1 MRSLRTKLL
10 RLTQLRPPENRIPSS
25 PEDFANQP
33 SATILRAVFL
43 LFYPPRDQRRIEAA
57 GTAQPEAKAD
67 MRAPLA
73 WLRGI
78 SPGAEAGRQ
87 PSGRDSDMVGMAAP
101 WSCHVKSLCSKSNPI
116 IRIRSAEIPI
126 SPSKKQQLYPSPR

>member
-43 LFYPPRDQRRIEAA
+43 PCIYPPGDQRRIDAA
-57 GTAQPEAKAD
+57 GTMPQREAKAETG
-67 MRAPLA
+67 APPA
-73 WLRGI
+73 SLRSA

-87 PSGRDSDMVGMAAP
+87 SSGRDSDMVGIAAP

-116 IRIRSAEIPI
+116 TRI
-126 SPSKKQQLYPSPR
+126 